1 MLPSSTAADLPV
13 LATGPR
19 WVVVNKPAGI
29 ATEGPPQFDNV
40 EARARVQWR
49 RSASSKAP
57 FVGIV
62 HRLDRPV
69 SGALL
74 LARNKS
80 TLVALNEAFARRQTQ
95 KTYWAVTEQPLPAES
110 GRLVHYLMRD
120 RTGRRAV
127 ASTRPLSGAKEA
139 ALDYRLLRAAE
150 GKFLYELLPL
160 TGRFHQLRVQLATV
174 GCPIIGDAAYG
185 SPRLLTEHGIA
196 LHARALAFPE
206 PGGEVTAE
214 EVATV
219 SVVAPLPGYWPLG
232 VDGEEILEPDG
243 PDA

>member
-1 MLPSSTAADLPV
+1 MHPSAATDLSV

-19 WVVVNKPAGI
+19 WVAINKPAGI
-29 ATEGPPQFDNV
+29 ATEGPPQFDTV
-40 EARARVQWR
+40 EARARVEWR
-49 RSASSKAP
+49 RSATSKPP
-57 FVGIV
+57 FVGVV

-69 SGALL
+69 SGVLL

-80 TLVALNEAFARRQTQ
+80 TLVALNESFARRQTQ
-95 KTYWAVTEQPLPAES
+95 KTYWAVTERALPQER

-127 ASTRPLSGAKEA
+127 AATRPLSGAKEA
-139 ALDYRLLRAAE
+139 ALEYTLLHSSERT
-150 GKFLYELLPL
+150 FLYELRPL

-185 SPRLLTEHGIA
+185 SARILTEHGIA
-196 LHARALAFPE
+196 LHARELVFPQ
-206 PGGEVTAE
+206 PGTKTGPG

-219 SVVAPLPGYWPLG
+219 SVVAPLPEYWPLPP
-232 VDGEEILEPDG
+232 LTP
-243 PDA
+243 PDAE